1 MDMDKAIKEKVVE
14 IVRQYS
20 KCNFESENLRLIND
34 MGMDSLSILQL
45 AVELEDYFEIK
56 IDDEEIG
63 KAENFGRVDSLIK
76 FIYLKVGDQ
85 IGNNR

>member
-1 MDMDKAIKEKVVE
+1 MDKAIKEKVVE

-45 AVELEDYFEIK
+45 AAELEDYFKIK

-76 FIYLKVGDQ
+76 FISLKVGDQ
-85 IGNNR
+85 IGNYR

>member
-1 MDMDKAIKEKVVE
+1 
-14 IVRQYS
+14 
-20 KCNFESENLRLIND
+20 

-45 AVELEDYFEIK
+45 AAELEDYFKIK

-76 FIYLKVGDQ
+76 FISLKVGDQ
-85 IGNNR
+85 IGNYR